1 MKNIR
6 QLRFSLFYFKI
17 LIPLCI
23 IVLSICACSHSVTNS
38 NGSFTYPYGVFLGA
52 EPEDIKYMEAYETV
66 VVEGQAFSKKDVA
79 RLKEAGH
86 TVLSYI
92 NVGSIEEY
100 RPYYDDYSQYALD
113 VYENWEDERWVD
125 VTAPEWQ
132 DFVVNELA
140 AELRDKGFDGLFVDN
155 LDVYYHYP
163 SEESF
168 EAITIILRSFKS
180 LGFYVS
186 INGGDVYVTECL
198 ERFDSARDIFDAVN
212 QETVFTK
219 IVWDKK
225 DKFDKQ
231 SGSEREYFQEYLEM
245 VHEKGVDVYL
255 LEYSKDKKMEKK
267 VREYCDEKGY
277 RYYVSRTLN
286 LDVVKS

>member
-1 MKNIR
+1 M
-6 QLRFSLFYFKI
+6 
-17 LIPLCI
+17 
-23 IVLSICACSHSVTNS
+23 
-38 NGSFTYPYGVFLGA
+38 
-52 EPEDIKYMEAYETV
+52 
-66 VVEGQAFSKKDVA
+66 
-79 RLKEAGH
+79 
-86 TVLSYI
+86 
-92 NVGSIEEY
+92 
-100 RPYYDDYSQYALD
+100 
-113 VYENWEDERWVD
+113 D

-132 DFVVNELA
+132 DFVVNQLA
-140 AELRDKGFDGLFVDN
+140 ADLRDKGFDGLFVDN

-168 EAITIILRSFKS
+168 EAITSILRSFKAM
-180 LGFYVS
+180 GFYVS

-198 ERFDSARDIFDAVN
+198 ERYDSARDIFDAVN

-219 IVWDKK
+219 IIWDKK

-231 SGSEREYFQEYLEM
+231 SGSEREYFQEYLDM

-286 LDVVKS
+286 LEVVKS

>member
-1 MKNIR
+1 MKRLLIC
-6 QLRFSLFYFKI
+6 LLVISI
-17 LIPLCI
+17 L
-23 IVLSICACSHSVTNS
+23 VTGCTGAVS
-38 NGSFTYPYGVFLGA
+38 RGGSFTYDYGVFLGA
-52 EPEDIKYMEAYETV
+52 EPEDIEYMKSYETV
-66 VVEGQAFSKKDVA
+66 VVEGQAFSKKDVS

-168 EAITIILRSFKS
+168 EAITSILRSFKS

-198 ERFDSARDIFDAVN
+198 ERYDSARDIFDAVN

-219 IVWDKK
+219 IIWDKK

-286 LDVVKS
+286 LEVVKS

>member
-1 MKNIR
+1 MKRLLIC
-6 QLRFSLFYFKI
+6 LLVISILFTG
-17 LIPLCI
+17 CSG
-23 IVLSICACSHSVTNS
+23 IVSR
-38 NGSFTYPYGVFLGA
+38 GDSFTYPYGVFLGA
-52 EPEDIKYMEAYETV
+52 EPEDIKYMEAYDTV
-66 VVEGQAFSKKDVA
+66 VVEGQAFSKKDVS

-155 LDVYYHYP
+155 LDVYFHHP

-168 EAITIILRSFKS
+168 EAITSILRSFKS

-198 ERFDSARDIFDAVN
+198 ERYDSARDIFDAVN

-219 IVWDKK
+219 IIWDKK

-286 LDVVKS
+286 LEVVKS

>member
-1 MKNIR
+1 MSRCYYRK
-6 QLRFSLFYFKI
+6 L
-17 LIPLCI
+17 LCI
-23 IVLSICACSHSVTNS
+23 SALLLASLSCGCSSSIQNKAVP
-38 NGSFTYPYGVFLGA
+38 FIFDYGVFLGSEPDDA
-52 EPEDIKYMEAYETV
+52 EYMKSYEAIV
-66 VVEGQAFSKKDVA
+66 VDGQMFSKNDVKH
-79 RLKEAGH
+79 LKSDGH

-140 AELRDKGFDGLFVDN
+140 ADLRDKGFDGLFVDN

-168 EAITIILRSFKS
+168 EAITCVLRSFKS

-198 ERFDSARDIFDAVN
+198 ERYDSARGIFDAVN

-219 IVWDKK
+219 IIWDKK

-231 SGSEREYFQEYLEM
+231 SGTEREYFQEYLEM

-267 VREYCDEKGY
+267 IREYCDEKGY

-286 LDVVKS
+286 LEVVKS

>member
-1 MKNIR
+1 MR
-6 QLRFSLFYFKI
+6 SELFSFVNRVYAL
-17 LIPLCI
+17 LIVSCI
-23 IVLSICACSHSVTNS
+23 FLAGCSKSGTFPS
-38 NGSFTYPYGVFLGA
+38 PYGVFLGA
-52 EPEDIKYMEAYETV
+52 DPEDIKYMDAYETV
-66 VVEGQAFSKKDVA
+66 VVEGQAFSKKDVSK
-79 RLKEAGH
+79 LKEAGH

-140 AELRDKGFDGLFVDN
+140 ADLRDKGFDGLFVDN
-155 LDVYYHYP
+155 LDVYFHYP

-168 EAITIILRSFKS
+168 EAITSILRSFKS

-198 ERFDSARDIFDAVN
+198 ERYDSARDIFDAVN

-219 IVWDKK
+219 IIWDKK

-245 VHEKGVDVYL
+245 VHETGVDVYL